1 MVDLVTFHSYSGCL
15 WLRDK
20 RLKVT
25 TINSTKWWIYY
36 ETLQIYWKQILLFKN
51 YFTFGGVKF
60 AGLSQEPYGRTCNFR
75 GKPYD
80 KKKSPARGPYASSD
94 RGTKTRTALLEKG
107 VRNEANA
114 AMNAFSLRQKNSKTQ
129 RSYDKMLID
138 WVRSGR
144 TWRYL
149 VLSLDA
155 RTSLRYSRSVRPD
168 LEPNIFPSG
177 PPTQSISTYNSRR
190 KTNLKNFTFR
200 ISWLPD
206 IYESIDLC

>member
-1 MVDLVTFHSYSGCL
+1 MVS
-15 WLRDK
+15 
-20 RLKVT
+20 
-25 TINSTKWWIYY
+25 N
-36 ETLQIYWKQILLFKN
+36 LQHYHMSHTAPRAISLEN
-51 YFTFGGVKF
+51 HMT
-60 AGLSQEPYGRTCNFR
+60 
-75 GKPYD
+75 
-80 KKKSPARGPYASSD
+80 KKSHAWGPYAFFCLYHL
-94 RGTKTRTALLEKG
+94 TCKALLGKG
-107 VRNEANA
+107 LRNEANA
-114 AMNAFSLRQKNSKTQ
+114 AMNAFSLCQKNSKTQ

-177 PPTQSISTYNSRR
+177 PPTQSISTYNSRK
-190 KTNLKNFTFR
+190 KTNLKNFTFG
-200 ISWLPD
+200 IAWLPV

>member
-1 MVDLVTFHSYSGCL
+1 MKHSKYTDSKFCFSRTFSLLVVS
-15 WLRDK
+15 
-20 RLKVT
+20 
-25 TINSTKWWIYY
+25 N
-36 ETLQIYWKQILLFKN
+36 LQHYHMSHTAPRAISLEN
-51 YFTFGGVKF
+51 HMT
-60 AGLSQEPYGRTCNFR
+60 
-75 GKPYD
+75 
-80 KKKSPARGPYASSD
+80 KKSPVWGPYASSD
-94 RGTKTRTALLEKG
+94 RGRKTRTALLEKG

-149 VLSLDA
+149 VLSVDA

-177 PPTQSISTYNSRR
+177 PPTQSISTYNSKK

-200 ISWLPD
+200 ISWLPV

>member
-1 MVDLVTFHSYSGCL
+1 MKHSKYTESKFCFSRTISPLVVS
-15 WLRDK
+15 
-20 RLKVT
+20 
-25 TINSTKWWIYY
+25 N
-36 ETLQIYWKQILLFKN
+36 LQDYHKSHTAARAISVEN
-51 YFTFGGVKF
+51 HMT
-60 AGLSQEPYGRTCNFR
+60 
-75 GKPYD
+75 

-94 RGTKTRTALLEKG
+94 RGRKTRTALLEKG

-138 WVRSGR
+138 WVRLGW

-177 PPTQSISTYNSRR
+177 PPTQSISTYNSKK

-200 ISWLPD
+200 ISWLPV

>member
-1 MVDLVTFHSYSGCL
+1 MNLLWNTPNILKANFAFQELFHL
-15 WLRDK
+15 WWCQICRIITRAIRPHVQFPWK
-20 RLKVT
+20 
-25 TINSTKWWIYY
+25 TIW
-36 ETLQIYWKQILLFKN
+36 Q
-51 YFTFGGVKF
+51 
-60 AGLSQEPYGRTCNFR
+60 
-75 GKPYD
+75 
-80 KKKSPARGPYASSD
+80 KKSPARGPYASSD
-94 RGTKTRTALLEKG
+94 RGRKTRTALLEKG

-144 TWRYL
+144 KWRYL

-177 PPTQSISTYNSRR
+177 PPTQSISTYNSKK

-200 ISWLPD
+200 ISWLPV